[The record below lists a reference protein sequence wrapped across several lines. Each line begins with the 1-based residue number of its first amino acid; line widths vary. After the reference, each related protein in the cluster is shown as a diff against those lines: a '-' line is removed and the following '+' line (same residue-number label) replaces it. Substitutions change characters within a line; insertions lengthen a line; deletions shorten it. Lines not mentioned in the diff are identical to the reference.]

1 MNPMLVPL
9 ALRALKLLIAI
20 PKMRSALATTVAA
33 EGMDVGPEV
42 VNALSGDAQAIKLFS
57 DQIDEARAENLRIQ
71 QRLEAQVRAER
82 REP

>member
-1 MNPMLVPL
+1 MNPMIVPL

-20 PKMRSALATTVAA
+20 PKMRAALATTVAT

-42 VNALSGDAQAIKLFS
+42 VNALSGDAEAIRLFS
-57 DQIDEARAENLRIQ
+57 DQIDEARAENQRIQ
-71 QRLEAQVRAER
+71 ARLEALVRAER